1 MALDNLKNNATYEQI
16 PTDINFTETGKIF
29 EQYDKINSKKNKDS
43 TENVDWINGTE
54 ILKKSRAEW
63 KEKISG
69 ISNESKKNIIKAS
82 KKIPLKLT
90 IENNWNRLIEFKLW
104 DKLYK
109 FYDFNI
115 WLNQYQEEYKEF
127 CKNKRWN
134 PDDDDDFWP
143 NRTYSEIQKNEREW
157 FQYPDITKINELLE
171 ELWKNAKLSNKSEEL
186 WMFMYLT
193 WMSWEYIL
201 LDYDLNLKND
211 NRSIRDGDGSTNKD
225 AKSFFISIK

>member
-1 MALDNLKNNATYEQI
+1 MKKIIRGLFIIITSCIYIISAKAATTTINDTSELKSINITKNVNNVTSSV
-16 PTDINFTETGKIF
+16 PPPKSNTKIF
-29 EQYDKINSKKNKDS
+29 CISFFFS
-43 TENVDWINGTE
+43 FF
-54 ILKKSRAEW
+54 LKSPR
-63 KEKISG
+63 
-69 ISNESKKNIIKAS
+69 
-82 KKIPLKLT
+82 
-90 IENNWNRLIEFKLW
+90 FKLW

-127 CKNKRWN
+127 CKSDRWN

-143 NRTYSEIQKNEREW
+143 NHTYSEIQKNEREW